1 MSTTIAARGGRAP
14 GSRSGDR
21 TGAGSAGQGGWLRR
35 RIERG
40 VFTDRGRALLA
51 AGTTLAISGMALGF
65 VDLTR
70 VGLLVIALPV
80 LTLLTYQAS
89 RPQLDIERQV
99 RPATLTV
106 GQSATVAM
114 TVHNRS
120 GRSSLTVLA
129 EERLPA
135 DLGSRVRFLLPGVRR
150 RSSRVLTYPVR
161 PGRRGRHRLGP
172 LSLRVG
178 DPFGLTSSLL
188 PFEGES
194 ELTVLPTVH
203 PLHRRPDR
211 QGGAGSGGSDT
222 LAPGAGDIDD
232 ATLREYQPGDDLRRV
247 HWPVTAHRGELT
259 VRHDGRAPVRQAVLV
274 VDADLPQVVTASD
287 VDPAGPAGPAGQVV
301 QAPLVGGGDVDAW
314 SPALEWAI
322 EALASVA
329 THLASRGYALSLVTP
344 ARVAAGR
351 HPESLDLDQ
360 TVMDLAV
367 LEAADAQLLRAPDTL
382 VAPDALG
389 GAIGAPTH
397 AVATESA
404 LVTAT
409 RDVAAGSGLL
419 VVAVGGHD
427 PQAAR
432 ALLSTLPAG
441 TTGIA
446 LLLDVEAFAR
456 SAGVA
461 GDLGGRGGRAAGRGS
476 REGHAGAGDTGDT
489 DTLGDLVGF
498 AISGGWRARAVRGP
512 ERVEAVW
519 DDVAGG
525 RS

>member
-287 VDPAGPAGPAGQVV
+287 VDPADPAGPAGQVV

-329 THLASRGYALSLVTP
+329 THLTSRGYALSLVTP

-367 LEAADAQLLRAPDTL
+367 LEAADAQLLRAP
-382 VAPDALG
+382 A
-389 GAIGAPTH
+389 GAPAH

-456 SAGVA
+456 SAGV
-461 GDLGGRGGRAAGRGS
+461 DGGRGGREPGGRGLVGRAAS
-476 REGHAGAGDTGDT
+476 RVDTAQT
-489 DTLGDLVGF
+489 SDTLGDLVGF

>member
-1 MSTTIAARGGRAP
+1 MSTTITARGGRAP
-14 GSRSGDR
+14 GSRSTDR
-21 TGAGSAGQGGWLRR
+21 TGARSTGRGGWVRR
-35 RIERG
+35 RATRRGIERG

-70 VGLLVIALPV
+70 VGLLVIALPA
-80 LTLLTYQAS
+80 LTLLIYQAS
-89 RPQLDIERQV
+89 RPQLDVERQV

-114 TVHNRS
+114 TVRNRS

-150 RSSRVLTYPVR
+150 RSSRVLIYPVR
-161 PGRRGRHRLGP
+161 PWRRGRHRLGP

-274 VDADLPQVVTASD
+274 LDADLPQLGSGAS
-287 VDPAGPAGPAGQVV
+287 PH
-301 QAPLVGGGDVDAW
+301 QAHRMVGGGDPTDAW

-329 THLASRGYALSLVTP
+329 THLASRDYALSLLTP

-351 HPESLDLDQ
+351 HSESLDLDQ

-367 LEAADAQLLRAPDTL
+367 VEADDAQLLRAP
-382 VAPDALG
+382 AG
-389 GAIGAPTH
+389 GPAQ

-427 PQAAR
+427 TQAAR

-446 LLLDVEAFAR
+446 LLLDVDSFAR
-456 SAGVA
+456 SASADGRP
-461 GDLGGRGGRAAGRGS
+461 GGRGHGNRGLVGRAAGRVDTAVTSGT
-476 REGHAGAGDTGDT
+476 AGTA

-512 ERVEAVW
+512 ERVEDVW

>member
-1 MSTTIAARGGRAP
+1 MSTTTTARGGRAP
-14 GSRSGDR
+14 GSRSTDH
-21 TGAGSAGQGGWLRR
+21 TGARSAGGGGGARR
-35 RIERG
+35 RARGGSRGIERG

-80 LTLLTYQAS
+80 LTLLIYQAS
-89 RPQLDIERQV
+89 RPQLDVQRQV

-114 TVHNRS
+114 TVRNRS

-259 VRHDGRAPVRQAVLV
+259 VRHDGRAPVRQAVLAI
-274 VDADLPQVVTASD
+274 DADLPQLGSA
-287 VDPAGPAGPAGQVV
+287 AGPR
-301 QAPLVGGGDVDAW
+301 VGGGDPADAW

-322 EALASVA
+322 EALASVV

-344 ARVAAGR
+344 ARVVAGR
-351 HPESLDLDQ
+351 HSESLDRDQ

-367 LEAADAQLLRAPDTL
+367 VEADDAQLLRAP
-382 VAPDALG
+382 A
-389 GAIGAPTH
+389 GAPAH

-456 SAGVA
+456 SAGV
-461 GDLGGRGGRAAGRGS
+461 DGGRGGREPGGRGLVGRAAS
-476 REGHAGAGDTGDT
+476 RVDTAQT
-489 DTLGDLVGF
+489 SDTLGDLVGF